1 MGLPRREREGGRE
14 EVGGRARGVLPGPGV
29 GLRRVGTSAKGVL
42 KFLPGLEQLQ
52 S

>member
-1 MGLPRREREGGRE
+1 M
-14 EVGGRARGVLPGPGV
+14 GGRARGVLPGPGV
-29 GLRRVGTSAKGVL
+29 GLRRVGTSAKGVF